1 MMLLA
6 GLALVHTKPNSS
18 LSIVKYNSI
27 CCSPNHLACCDDYFP
42 EDDIIKICSYLQ
54 YHVHGAEVQVP
65 IDLYG
70 SPTISAKGT
79 LKKETET
86 SFFTAQATQDTAV
99 IIQIHVLSP

>member
-1 MMLLA
+1 LINI
-6 GLALVHTKPNSS
+6 P

-27 CCSPNHLACCDDYFP
+27 SCSQNHLACCDDYFP

-54 YHVHGAEVQVP
+54 YHVQGAEVQVL
-65 IDLYG
+65 IDWYG
-70 SPTISAKGT
+70 SPTISAKGA